1 MEELRTI
8 QSIVE
13 GVQDFQERDFAEHRA
28 LFEELTA
35 GQKPRALF
43 ITCSDS
49 RIDPSLV
56 TQSKPGDLFIMRNAG
71 NIVPPYGAAN
81 GGEEATV
88 EYALLALG
96 IEDIIVCGHS
106 HCGAMQGLMSP
117 EGMEGLPAVSRWLE
131 HAQTTRLLVQE
142 QHPDLM
148 GEPLIVEAGR
158 TNVLVQL
165 SHLRTHPAVA
175 LRLAQGRLRLHAWIY
190 TFETGEM
197 LRHDEAAGEW
207 TPLTAWEGAPRE
219 ATVSPCDRG
228 LVDRT
233 G

>member
-1 MEELRTI
+1 MKEQRTI
-8 QSIVE
+8 QSIVD

-28 LFEELTA
+28 LFEALTH

-71 NIVPPYGAAN
+71 NIVPPYGASN

-88 EYALLALG
+88 EYALLALSV
-96 IEDIIVCGHS
+96 ENIIVCGHS
-106 HCGAMQGLMSP
+106 HCGAMQGLMSR
-117 EGMEGLPAVSRWLE
+117 EGMEGLPSVSRWLE
-131 HAQTTRLLVQE
+131 HAHAARLVVRE
-142 QHPDLM
+142 RHPDLQ

-158 TNVLVQL
+158 ANVLVQL
-165 SHLRTHPAVA
+165 ANLRTHPAVA
-175 LRLAQGRLRLHAWIY
+175 LRLAQGRLQLHAWVY

-197 LRHDEAAGEW
+197 LRHDEATGEW
-207 TPLTAWEGAPRE
+207 VPLTTPNEAPRE
-219 ATVSPCDRG
+219 AAFA
-228 LVDRT
+228 
-233 G
+233 